1 MKPFQAVEQH
11 RAVLL
16 LEDVAPDLDDS
27 VRTHTDEQLVERGV
41 MQFAQRKPV
50 GHARRSGLAVRHDVR
65 GVEQLVVTEAALG
78 NSSSIPRYEPLQI
91 RPSTTRD
98 RSRVIA
104 LWERVFPDD
113 PPHNAPA
120 KVFDAK
126 LAMHDD
132 MLFVATDVDSVI
144 GTAMAGYDGHRGW
157 LYTVAVSPEHRRR
170 GIGTALVRHAV
181 EALRMA
187 GCTKVNLQIRATNTA
202 VRGFY
207 ESLGFGV
214 EERLS
219 MGMHIR

>member
-1 MKPFQAVEQH
+1 M
-11 RAVLL
+11 
-16 LEDVAPDLDDS
+16 
-27 VRTHTDEQLVERGV
+27 
-41 MQFAQRKPV
+41 
-50 GHARRSGLAVRHDVR
+50 
-65 GVEQLVVTEAALG
+65 
-78 NSSSIPRYEPLQI
+78 QI

-98 RSRVIA
+98 RAGVIA

-144 GTAMAGYDGHRGW
+144 GTAMTGYDGHRGW
-157 LYTVAVSPEHRRR
+157 LYTVAVSPEDRRR

>member
-1 MKPFQAVEQH
+1 MHIRPCTSH
-11 RAVLL
+11 
-16 LEDVAPDLDDS
+16 D
-27 VRTHTDEQLVERGV
+27 
-41 MQFAQRKPV
+41 
-50 GHARRSGLAVRHDVR
+50 RSG
-65 GVEQLVVTEAALG
+65 
-78 NSSSIPRYEPLQI
+78 
-91 RPSTTRD
+91 
-98 RSRVIA
+98 VIA

-120 KVFDAK
+120 KVFDTK
-126 LAMHDD
+126 LATHDD
-132 MLFVATDVDSVI
+132 MLFVATEEVSVI

-181 EALRMA
+181 DTLRAA
-187 GCTKVNLQIRATNTA
+187 GCIKVNLQIRATNTA

-207 ESLGFGV
+207 ESLGFEV

>member
-1 MKPFQAVEQH
+1 
-11 RAVLL
+11 
-16 LEDVAPDLDDS
+16 
-27 VRTHTDEQLVERGV
+27 
-41 MQFAQRKPV
+41 
-50 GHARRSGLAVRHDVR
+50 
-65 GVEQLVVTEAALG
+65 
-78 NSSSIPRYEPLQI
+78 
-91 RPSTTRD
+91 
-98 RSRVIA
+98 
-104 LWERVFPDD
+104 
-113 PPHNAPA
+113 
-120 KVFDAK
+120 
-126 LAMHDD
+126 MHDD

-157 LYTVAVSPEHRRR
+157 LYTVAVSPEDRRR